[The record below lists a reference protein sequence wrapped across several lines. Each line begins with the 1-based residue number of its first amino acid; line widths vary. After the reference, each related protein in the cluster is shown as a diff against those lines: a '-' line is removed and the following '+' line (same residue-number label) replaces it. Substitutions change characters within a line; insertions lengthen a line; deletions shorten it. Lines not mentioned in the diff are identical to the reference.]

1 MTHNQSWARE
11 NLLASQQRDNGKEFQ
26 FQGQERIRKMLRS
39 RVYRI

>member
-11 NLLASQQRDNGKEFQ
+11 NLLALQQRDNGKE

-39 RVYRI
+39 RCLPYIK